1 MLVLAVFLTKQKK
14 LEKHVHVV
22 LCQFII
28 LPDSEDRKKP
38 KHKNG
43 DIIANHALRNKNHTG
58 GYAKMQAMMHQY
70 ITEFSQIKV
79 QQKTHQPPTT
89 KFVQEVG
96 LYQVKSTNLA
106 IEYVSCS
113 PKPCLLLFV
122 TDTIRMYS

>member
-1 MLVLAVFLTKQKK
+1 
-14 LEKHVHVV
+14 
-22 LCQFII
+22 
-28 LPDSEDRKKP
+28 
-38 KHKNG
+38 
-43 DIIANHALRNKNHTG
+43 
-58 GYAKMQAMMHQY
+58 MQAMMHQY

-79 QQKTHQPPTT
+79 QQKAHQPPTT

-96 LYQVKSTNLA
+96 LYQVKSTNLD